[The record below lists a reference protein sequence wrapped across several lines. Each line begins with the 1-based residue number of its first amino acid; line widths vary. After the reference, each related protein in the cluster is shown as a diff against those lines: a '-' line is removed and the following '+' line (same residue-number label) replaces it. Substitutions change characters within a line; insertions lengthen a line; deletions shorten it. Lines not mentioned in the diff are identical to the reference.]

1 MSDNA
6 KFRYSASEG
15 TVELEGS
22 EDFISKHIEVLTDLA
37 RLAAR
42 HVVVEPRT
50 VVADS
55 ILTTS
60 VEELTPVEATVEGV
74 VPAPAPE
81 HSAVQKV
88 SETIQDYPVHFEEIN
103 SKLKIVCDI
112 PGANT
117 KSKMLNAAILYC
129 YGSRLLGDEQV
140 PAKNIRAVCEEHGI
154 LDSANFSK
162 IFGDKTVFLSD
173 GVKGGNKDIKLT
185 FNGVKKAK
193 ELLGRA

>member
-42 HVVVEPRT
+42 HVIVEPRA
-50 VVADS
+50 VAADPIFTPPVGES
-55 ILTTS
+55 SSAEPAAEVAVSTPEFS
-60 VEELTPVEATVEGV
+60 V
-74 VPAPAPE
+74 AP
-81 HSAVQKV
+81 KV
-88 SETIQDYPVHFEEIN
+88 LETIQDYPAHFEEIN

-112 PGANT
+112 PGATT
-117 KSKMLNAAILYC
+117 KGKMLNAAILYC
-129 YGSRLLGDEQV
+129 YGSKLLGDEQV

-154 LDSANFSK
+154 LDSTNFSK
-162 IFGDKTVFLSD
+162 TFSDKTIFLSD

-185 FNGVKKAK
+185 FNGIKKAK